1 MASVLVADNDSIARG
16 QYISGLQQAGHSVT
30 GASSAQATLDAIDE
44 IKPDIIVLD
53 IVLSVHNGITVLF
66 EMMSYNDWSR
76 IPVIILS
83 SIPKADFANSDDIWK
98 RLNVVSYCHKPTT
111 RPAQLAD
118 IVSEQIK

>member
-1 MASVLVADNDSIARG
+1 MASVLVVDNDSITRG
-16 QYISGLQQAGHSVT
+16 QYIASLQQAGHLV
-30 GASSAQATLDAIDE
+30 AAANSAQSALDAIE
-44 IKPDIIVLD
+44 ELKPDIVILD
-53 IVLSVHNGITVLF
+53 IVLSVHNGITVLY
-66 EMMSYNDWSR
+66 EMMSYADWSR

-98 RLNVVSYCHKPTT
+98 RLNVVSYCHKSTT